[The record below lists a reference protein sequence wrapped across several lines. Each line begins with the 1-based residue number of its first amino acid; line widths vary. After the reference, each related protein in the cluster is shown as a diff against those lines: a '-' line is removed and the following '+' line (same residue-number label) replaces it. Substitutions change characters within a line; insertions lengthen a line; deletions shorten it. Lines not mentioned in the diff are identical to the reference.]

1 MPVETAEPTDNS
13 TASQV
18 LEEVGRVLST
28 QGGKAVVRIPRS
40 KECAG
45 CHGCSLI
52 DPEQGMVAEVDNPL
66 GASPGDAVRIET
78 RGVEGKV
85 KAALL
90 LFAFP
95 MAMLLAGAIGSQPLF
110 RGLGL
115 AGAAE
120 GLGVLAGLVLM
131 AGAFALIYYVRKRR
145 GKQAVRSRIVAILD
159 PSQVGELPQ

>member
-1 MPVETAEPTDNS
+1 MPVETADQAADR
-13 TASQV
+13 TANPV
-18 LEEVGRVLST
+18 LEETGRVLST
-28 QGGKAVVRIPRS
+28 RGEKAVVRIPRS

-45 CHGCSLI
+45 CHGCSMI
-52 DPEQGMVAEVDNPL
+52 DPEQGMVAEVENPL
-66 GASPGDAVRIET
+66 GASPGDEVRIET

-90 LFAFP
+90 LFGFP

-131 AGAFALIYYVRKRR
+131 AAAFALIYYVRKRR
-145 GKQAVRSRIVAILD
+145 GKQTVRSRIVAILG

>member
-1 MPVETAEPTDNS
+1 MPVESVN
-13 TASQV
+13 QV
-18 LEEVGRVLST
+18 LEEVGRVLSA

-45 CHGCSLI
+45 CHGCSMI
-52 DPEQGMVAEVDNPL
+52 DPEQGMVAEVENLL
-66 GASPGDAVRIET
+66 GAAPGDEVRIQT

-95 MAMLLAGAIGSQPLF
+95 MAMLLAGAIASQPLF
-110 RGLGL
+110 RALGL
-115 AGAAE
+115 TRAAE
-120 GLGVLAGLVLM
+120 GLGVLVGLALM
-131 AGAFALIYYVRKRR
+131 AGAFVLVYYARKRKG
-145 GKQAVRSRIVAILD
+145 GKALSSRIVAILG

>member
-1 MPVETAEPTDNS
+1 MPAAAAN
-13 TASQV
+13 QV

-28 QGGKAVVRIPRS
+28 AGDKAVVRIPRS

-45 CHGCSLI
+45 CHGCTMTYQ
-52 DPEQGMVAEVDNPL
+52 DQGMVAEVDNPL
-66 GASPGDAVRIET
+66 GASPGDEVRIQT
-78 RGVEGKV
+78 SGVEGKL

-95 MAMLLAGAIGSQPLF
+95 MAMLLAGAIGSQPLL
-110 RGLGL
+110 RALGL
-115 AGAAE
+115 TRAAE

-131 AGAFALIYYVRKRR
+131 AAAFALVYYTRKRK
-145 GKQAVRSRIVAILD
+145 GAQALRSRIVAVLG

>member
-1 MPVETAEPTDNS
+1 MPVESAD
-13 TASQV
+13 QV

-28 QGGKAVVRIPRS
+28 KGGNAVVRIPRS

-45 CHGCSLI
+45 CHGCSMI
-52 DPEQGMVAEVDNPL
+52 DQEQGMVAEVENPL
-66 GASPGDAVRIET
+66 GASPGDEVRIQT

-95 MAMLLAGAIGSQPLF
+95 MAMLLAGAIASQPLF
-110 RGLGL
+110 RALGL
-115 AGAAE
+115 TRAAE
-120 GLGVLAGLVLM
+120 GLGVLAGLALM
-131 AGAFALIYYVRKRR
+131 AGAFVLVYYARKRKGSR
-145 GKQAVRSRIVAILD
+145 APISRIVAILG

>member
-1 MPVETAEPTDNS
+1 MPVESAN
-13 TASQV
+13 QV

-45 CHGCSLI
+45 CHGCSMI
-52 DPEQGMVAEVDNPL
+52 DPEQGMVAEVENPL
-66 GASPGDAVRIET
+66 GASPGDEVRIQT

-95 MAMLLAGAIGSQPLF
+95 MAMLLAGAIASQPLF
-110 RGLGL
+110 RALGL
-115 AGAAE
+115 TRAAE
-120 GLGVLAGLVLM
+120 GLGVLVGLALM
-131 AGAFALIYYVRKRR
+131 AGAFALVYYARKRK
-145 GKQAVRSRIVAILD
+145 GGQALRSRIVAVLA